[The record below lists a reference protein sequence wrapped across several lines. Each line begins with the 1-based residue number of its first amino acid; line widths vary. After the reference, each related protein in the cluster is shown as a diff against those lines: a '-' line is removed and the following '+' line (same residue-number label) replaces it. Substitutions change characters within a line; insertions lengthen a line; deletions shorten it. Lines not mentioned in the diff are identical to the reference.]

1 MVVIRASF
9 RFLPRHTRRVHSGRG
24 EGGLRAIGWPLV
36 EGQGTCRHPRQWA
49 ADGPQ
54 PTLTPAGVNA
64 PGVPVQEA
72 DGRRVMTTMVVDS
85 AKDSAA
91 VAMTVGRLR
100 DLLDDLADDTPLH
113 IGVYGHHH
121 FNTVLGT
128 MPVTS
133 ARVEPIPG
141 GVIVLLYVPDIS

>member
-1 MVVIRASF
+1 
-9 RFLPRHTRRVHSGRG
+9 
-24 EGGLRAIGWPLV
+24 
-36 EGQGTCRHPRQWA
+36 
-49 ADGPQ
+49 
-54 PTLTPAGVNA
+54 
-64 PGVPVQEA
+64 
-72 DGRRVMTTMVVDS
+72 MTTMVVHS
-85 AKDSAA
+85 SNATAA
-91 VAMTVGRLR
+91 AAMTVGRLR

-141 GVIVLLYVPDIS
+141 GVIVLLYVPEIS